1 MDSREPKAASYHD
14 RSNRPQVSVNSLLG
28 LLNSS
33 QPERT
38 NEVRQW
44 SGGINQWLPQTRFF
58 QQQPSY
64 RMDHLRRSEPLLP
77 SSPNQQ
83 PSGCISPPLINQVNN
98 WAVAHQPPLTPHQST
113 YSHLEAAFHLMLQ
126 HQHQH
131 QNQQRHK
138 LIHSESPIQMNEISS
153 TKSQVKQITP
163 LEQPNKLLCIEDSSN
178 ETGMRGDDSKES
190 QASSLCNNNNN
201 TNNNTGRVRT
211 AYTSMQILNLERE
224 FANNM
229 YLSRI
234 RRIELA
240 QKLELTE
247 KQVKIWF
254 QNRRVK
260 YKKESS

>member
-1 MDSREPKAASYHD
+1 MDSRESKAASYHHD
-14 RSNRPQVSVNSLLG
+14 RSNCPQASVNSLLN

-33 QPERT
+33 QTQRT
-38 NEVRQW
+38 NEIRQW
-44 SGGINQWLPQTRFF
+44 PEGISQWLPQTRFF
-58 QQQPSY
+58 QQPPSY
-64 RMDHLRRSEPLLP
+64 RMDHLHRPEQVLAN
-77 SSPNQQ
+77 SPVSFLNQQ
-83 PSGCISPPLINQVNN
+83 PSSCISPPINQINN
-98 WAVAHQPPLTPHQST
+98 WTAAPHLPSHQST
-113 YSHLEAAFHLMLQ
+113 YSNLEAAFHLMLQ
-126 HQHQH
+126 HQ
-131 QNQQRHK
+131 QRQK
-138 LIHSESPIQMNEISS
+138 LIHPESPIQINEISS
-153 TKSQVKQITP
+153 TKNQDKQTSS
-163 LEQPNKLLCIEDSSN
+163 LDQPDKILCIEDSSN

-190 QASSLCNNNNN
+190 QASSLRNNNNNN
-201 TNNNTGRVRT
+201 TSRVRT